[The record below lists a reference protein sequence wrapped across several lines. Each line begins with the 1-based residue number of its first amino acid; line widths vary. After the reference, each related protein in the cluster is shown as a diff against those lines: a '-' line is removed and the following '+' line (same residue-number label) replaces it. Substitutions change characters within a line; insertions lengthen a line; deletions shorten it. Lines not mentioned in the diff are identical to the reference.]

1 MNISNRKVC
10 FLHPAKRIRLFW
22 IVLMLAWPLSSPHQL
37 QAKSIP
43 WQRHAFPL
51 PDSIW
56 SVAAVDTNADG
67 SLDII
72 AMGQS
77 QVFVLASPDWKPRVL
92 IDTREPKMLYCVAF
106 DADRDG
112 DLDVAV
118 GRFKAP
124 WIAYRQALAE
134 EKEAQKP
141 EGPDFSL
148 AWIENSGSLDAP
160 WRLHVMDRQLCG
172 IHGLWTGDINRDGI
186 DDLIAGSVEGPFF
199 PRSIAWFQTPDS
211 RGGNV
216 SFERRIITRDGA
228 GGRPHYLG
236 FSDLNGD
243 GQGDVLLGDSG
254 DGIFSW
260 WQQGADQDQP
270 WTRHIIAAEKGAT
283 NIRAARIDGN
293 ESMDIVGGCG
303 HGRGVFWFENPKWEK
318 HAIDTDLNDAH
329 AVDCGDFDGD
339 GDMDVAAA
347 SYTEF
352 VVRWYEND
360 GAGTFAAHDIDT
372 DNEQQAYDLK
382 VTDLDADGRLD
393 FLLAGRQS
401 KNVVWYQ
408 NQE

>member
-1 MNISNRKVC
+1 M
-10 FLHPAKRIRLFW
+10 
-22 IVLMLAWPLSSPHQL
+22 
-37 QAKSIP
+37 
-43 WQRHAFPL
+43 
-51 PDSIW
+51 
-56 SVAAVDTNADG
+56 DTNADG

-77 QVFVLASPDWKPRVL
+77 QVFALAAPDWKSHVL

-112 DLDVAV
+112 DPDIAV
-118 GRFKAP
+118 GRFQVP
-124 WIAYRQALAE
+124 WIAYRQALAKG
-134 EKEAQKP
+134 EKAPKP

-148 AWIENSGSLDAP
+148 AWIENSGNLDAP

-186 DDLIAGSVEGPFF
+186 EDLIAGSVEGPFF
-199 PRSIAWFQTPDS
+199 PRSMAWFQTSDS
-211 RGGNV
+211 RDGNV
-216 SFERRIITRDGA
+216 SIKRRIITRNGA

-260 WQQGADQDQP
+260 WQQGTDPDQP
-270 WTRHIIAAEKGAT
+270 WTRHQIAAEKGAT

-293 ESMDIVGGCG
+293 NSMDVVGGCG
-303 HGRGVFWFENPKWEK
+303 HGRGLFWFENPKWEK
-318 HAIDTDLNDAH
+318 HAIDPHLNDAH
-329 AVDCGDFDGD
+329 ALDCGDFDGD

-347 SYTEF
+347 SFSEC

-360 GAGTFAAHDIDT
+360 GAGSFVAHDIDT
-372 DNEQQAYDLK
+372 DHDQQAYDLK
-382 VTDLDADGRLD
+382 VTDLDANGRLD

-408 NQE
+408 NQN